1 MRALAG
7 LYSTAAEHCSRGNDC
22 HGDDTVDNRSRA
34 VTNVRMLEARASKL
48 EEQVRDLSEKYKR
61 ALADSDTVR
70 RKTQKFVE
78 DAKLFGIQS
87 FCRDLVEVADLLE
100 QTAKEL
106 EGEGTQKLQ
115 EELARVQDRLQ
126 EVFTKHGLEKM
137 KPVGGKYDPY
147 QHEIV
152 CHTAAEGTE
161 TGTISLVR
169 QDGYKLHGRTIRH
182 AHVGI
187 AMETQEQ

>member
-1 MRALAG
+1 MAVSRLSRFVKLQTAASRNSRALAG
-7 LYSTAAEHCSRGNDC
+7 LYSTAAEHCSRGDDC

-34 VTNVRMLEARASKL
+34 VANVRMLEARASKL

-87 FCRDLVEVADLLE
+87 FCRDLVEV
-100 QTAKEL
+100 
-106 EGEGTQKLQ
+106 
-115 EELARVQDRLQ
+115 QDRLQ

-161 TGTISLVR
+161 PGTIALVR

-187 AMETQEQ
+187 AVETQEQ